1 MKKVLITGIAGQ
13 DGSYLAEFLLEKG
26 YEVYG
31 VVRPSSLVSVG
42 KLDNISHILN
52 KLHLITINLQDINE
66 VKQCFDS
73 LKPDECYHLAA
84 SSFVS
89 FELEDDLSI
98 MNNNFMTTYNILYGV
113 IKECPTCRVYFAGS
127 SEIFG
132 DVNTYPQNE
141 KTKFNPRSMYG
152 ISKLAAHHLINNY
165 RKQYGIFA
173 VTGFTY
179 NHESPRRGEDFVTR
193 KITKGVAQIYVG
205 RRETVELGNL
215 DAVRDW
221 GYAPDYVEAMWLML
235 QNNVPKDY
243 VISTGIPHSIK
254 DLLQVAFGVVG
265 LDWQKHVV
273 ISNLFIRPSEN
284 TLLLGNSEAIFNDL
298 GWKSKKCFSEIIREM
313 VLNDILTES
322 KVRRGII

>member
-31 VVRPSSLVSVG
+31 VVRPQSLVDTG
-42 KLDNISHILN
+42 KLANISHILN
-52 KLHLITINLQDINE
+52 KLQLITINLQDINE
-66 VKQCFDS
+66 VKECFTS

-98 MNNNFMTTYNILYGV
+98 MNNNFMTTYNILYSV
-113 IKECPTCRVYFAGS
+113 IKGCPNCRVYFAGS

-132 DVNTYPQNE
+132 DVNTFPQNE
-141 KTKFNPRSMYG
+141 ETKFNPRSMYG

-179 NHESPRRGEDFVTR
+179 NHESPRRGLDFVTR
-193 KITKGVAQIYVG
+193 KITKGVAQIYAG
-205 RRETVELGNL
+205 RRKTIELGNL

-235 QNNVPKDY
+235 QNNIPKDY
-243 VISTGIPHSIK
+243 VISTGVLHSIK

-265 LDWQKHVV
+265 LDWERYVQTKREFV
-273 ISNLFIRPSEN
+273 RPKEN
-284 TLLLGNSEAIFNDL
+284 VFLVGDNESIFRDL
-298 GWKSKKCFSEIIREM
+298 GWKPRKMFNEIIREM
-313 VLNDILTES
+313 VLNDILLES
-322 KVRRGII
+322 KE